1 MGEIVV
7 EAEGLTRKF
16 GGVVAVDGLSLSVY
30 RGEVFGLLG
39 PNGAGKTTTLRLLL
53 GLISPTSGTARV
65 LGHDVGDGLVR
76 ERVGALLEEDGLYER
91 LTAWENLEY
100 YARIYRMG
108 RERKDGIREVL
119 GGAGLLERAH
129 EPLSRWSKGM
139 RRTLALLR
147 AFLHDPDVAFL
158 DEPTIG
164 LDPIGARKVRE
175 ALGRAAGEGR
185 TIFLTTHN
193 LKEAEELCSRIGVL
207 HRGRLLAVGTPHE
220 VSKKEGGHT
229 VAVSCEGLDGEMED
243 LLAGL
248 PFVAGVE
255 GKGGEVRVLLKDRS
269 RTPDL
274 VRFLIEQGVR
284 VYAVRPEGESLE
296 EAFVALV
303 GAAEEGL

>member
-1 MGEIVV
+1 
-7 EAEGLTRKF
+7 
-16 GGVVAVDGLSLSVY
+16 SVY
-30 RGEVFGLLG
+30 RGDVFGLLG